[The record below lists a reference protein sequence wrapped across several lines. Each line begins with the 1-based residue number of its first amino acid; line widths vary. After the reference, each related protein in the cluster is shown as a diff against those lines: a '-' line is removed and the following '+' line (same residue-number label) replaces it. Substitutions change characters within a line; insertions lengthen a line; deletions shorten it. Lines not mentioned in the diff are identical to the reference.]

1 MAAELC
7 RFRDAD
13 TPMKQIMLVV
23 ILAAATST
31 FARLGDTQK
40 EFEQANPDFKYV
52 GESPGNEPNTMVRQY
67 ADARDGMVAQIAF
80 GADGKVIM
88 EAYSDLSGK
97 IPESALVTLAKSYG
111 YDFSALEKISVS
123 APWKNLVL
131 HRDFWFSDDHKFCI
145 GVADALVNDSIA
157 STMTVAGEQVA
168 PTLYQNST
176 EKRSE
181 APAKTS
187 ATMKFWNAVVG
198 GLKVLTFWETYVAA
212 LEYLALF
219 MGPMILV
226 GLAMEKGGEKSEGVV
241 GCLGMLII
249 PVLQVAA
256 LAVFVLTLAP
266 IILDVAEDAAWSLP
280 WKFITL
286 TPGVSLQLLGILIVA
301 AVLLNFVPFLGQ
313 LRSLQTLLL
322 GGIALASFALGIVK
336 SVNPELASGKLDL
349 IPGIWFTVGLLI
361 VGAIMNWVGLLVAA
375 LLVAAIDSASEKGGK
390 FGELIMYPVAA
401 IFGFIPIF
409 IYGAWLGVQLKHGL

>member
-1 MAAELC
+1 
-7 RFRDAD
+7 
-13 TPMKQIMLVV
+13 
-23 ILAAATST
+23 
-31 FARLGDTQK
+31 
-40 EFEQANPDFKYV
+40 
-52 GESPGNEPNTMVRQY
+52 
-67 ADARDGMVAQIAF
+67 
-80 GADGKVIM
+80 
-88 EAYSDLSGK
+88 
-97 IPESALVTLAKSYG
+97 
-111 YDFSALEKISVS
+111 
-123 APWKNLVL
+123 
-131 HRDFWFSDDHKFCI
+131 
-145 GVADALVNDSIA
+145 
-157 STMTVAGEQVA
+157 
-168 PTLYQNST
+168 
-176 EKRSE
+176 
-181 APAKTS
+181 
-187 ATMKFWNAVVG
+187 
-198 GLKVLTFWETYVAA
+198 
-212 LEYLALF
+212 

-390 FGELIMYPVAA
+390 LGELIMYPVAA

-409 IYGAWLGVQLKHGL
+409 IYGAWLGVQ